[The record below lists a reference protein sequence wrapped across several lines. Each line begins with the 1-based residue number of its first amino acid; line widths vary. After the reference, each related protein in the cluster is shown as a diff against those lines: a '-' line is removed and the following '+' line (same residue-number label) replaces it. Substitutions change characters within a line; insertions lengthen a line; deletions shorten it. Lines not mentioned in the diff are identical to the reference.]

1 MNLIKGSGDEIV
13 EDEREE
19 TRGGSNMPMIQRLSD
34 IVDMRVTKNDK
45 SQQVLEI
52 QSRFIK
58 IQLIVDDLPK
68 AKQLEALIK
77 EVANPVLQQ
86 RGEAQPL
93 PKFYK
98 NKKSEQP

>member
-1 MNLIKGSGDEIV
+1 
-13 EDEREE
+13 
-19 TRGGSNMPMIQRLSD
+19 MPMIQRLSD
-34 IVDMRVTKNDK
+34 IVEMRITKNER

-58 IQLIVDDLPK
+58 LQLVVDDLQK

-86 RGEAQPL
+86 KGETQKL
-93 PKFYK
+93 PRFYK
-98 NKKSEQP
+98 NKKSEEP